1 MDINTRLENEELFIN
16 WPRFINWLEKYHEHN
31 IYTVNDF
38 INADITKITNQGH
51 SLNELRVMKKILKYK
66 YLNESMD
73 IDDTLNMGV
82 TSKNVYTG
90 KIEDIFFRL
99 LGFGRKDYNSLE
111 RSNFLTNIYNGN
123 ITNVKIID
131 LINAIPGKEGVSKHL
146 IDFYINYYFENQK
159 DLVSL
164 KKYKERLLGLIDQRI
179 KVDKEINYTKKLILS
194 IEKNMKNR

>member
-1 MDINTRLENEELFIN
+1 MDINTRLENEEIFIN

-99 LGFGRKDYNSLE
+99 LGFGRKDYNRLE

-131 LINAIPGKEGVSKHL
+131 LINAIPRKEGVSKHL

-159 DLVSL
+159 DLESL
-164 KKYKERLLGLIDQRI
+164 EKYRERLLGLMDQKYKI
-179 KVDKEINYTKKLILS
+179 DKEINYTKKLILS